1 MPHENI
7 NYLRSQ
13 TKRSEVVK
21 ALQQAKKA
29 DLILS
34 GGRVVNVFTGEIL
47 DWDVVIYGDRIGFV
61 GDANDFEA
69 ERRVDVSG
77 QYLTPGLMDGHL
89 HIDSCMVNATN
100 FARGVLPLGTT
111 SVFIDSHE
119 IGNALGVDGVRMM
132 VEEGRQ
138 TPLRVFQLVP
148 AQVPAG
154 PAEIQTPNTAIGVA
168 ETKELYA
175 LENVLGLGEVSK
187 YRVVAGDPMFVDKIE
202 WILHQGGYVD
212 GSAHDFTGLNL
223 QSYVAS
229 GIFADH
235 ESVTA
240 DFALERARMGLT
252 VMIREGTTEHNLVK
266 CIEAITKMG
275 ANPGCFCFCSDD
287 RHPTEITAEGHIN
300 YMVSL
305 AIREGVDPVTAVQMA
320 TINCAR
326 NFGAD
331 RDLGAIAPGKLA
343 DILVVPDMADFQP
356 KMVWVGG
363 QLVAREGETV
373 VDLPQ
378 PSYPE
383 AFLHSVEIDRQIR
396 PEELVVRA
404 NGRQGE
410 VTVHLIEAME
420 GRIWSGRS
428 TETLPVTDGRVEPSP
443 DQDVLK
449 IVVVERYGKTP
460 GPGIGVAFVRGFGL
474 KSGALAQ
481 SVAQDIHDIV
491 AVGANDADIAAA
503 VNAVVDLNGGIVVVN
518 NGQVLGQ
525 FALPIGGIMADSTV
539 EEVSKAVG
547 DLSAIAQ
554 QQMACKMG
562 NPFACLQFQT
572 HPMIPYLK
580 ISDKGLMDVNAQKLI
595 SVFAE

>member
-1 MPHENI
+1 MPHEDI
-7 NYLRSQ
+7 NCLCSETSRF
-13 TKRSEVVK
+13 EVVE
-21 ALQQAKKA
+21 ALQKRRKA
-29 DLILS
+29 DLVLS
-34 GGRVVNVFTGEIL
+34 GGKVVNVFTGEIL

-61 GDANDFEA
+61 GDASDSKA
-69 ERRVDVSG
+69 QQRVDVSG
-77 QYLTPGLMDGHL
+77 RYLTPGLMDGHL
-89 HIDSCMVNATN
+89 HIDSCMVSVTN

-119 IGNALGVDGVRMM
+119 IGNALGLAGVRMM
-132 VEEGRQ
+132 VEEGHQ

-154 PAEIQTPNTAIGVA
+154 PSGIQTPNAVIGVA
-168 ETKELYA
+168 ETKKLYA

-187 YRVVAGDPMFVDKIE
+187 YRVVAGDPIFVEKMD
-202 WILHQGGYVD
+202 WILRQGGYID

-266 CIEAITKMG
+266 CIEAVTKMG

-300 YMVSL
+300 YMISL
-305 AIREGVDPVTAVQMA
+305 AIHEGVDPVTAVQMA

-343 DILVVPDMADFQP
+343 DILVVKDLSDFQP
-356 KMVWVGG
+356 EMVFVGG
-363 QLVAREGETV
+363 CLVAREGKMV
-373 VDLPQ
+373 VDLPE
-378 PSYPE
+378 PSYDE
-383 AFLHSVEIDRQIR
+383 AFLHSIKVDREIRA
-396 PEELVVRA
+396 EELVVEA
-404 NGRQGE
+404 DGWDE
-410 VTVHLIEAME
+410 VTVHVIEALE
-420 GRIWSGRS
+420 GRIWSDRS
-428 TETLPVTDGRVEPSP
+428 TDTLPVVNGRVQPSTEK
-443 DQDVLK
+443 DVLK
-449 IVVVERYGKTP
+449 IVVVERYGKTA
-460 GPGIGVAFVRGFGL
+460 GPNIGAAFVRGFGL
-474 KSGALAQ
+474 RSGAIAQ

-491 AVGANDADIAAA
+491 AVGTNDADIAVAI
-503 VNAVVDLNGGIVVVN
+503 NAVVALNGGLVVVN
-518 NGQVLGQ
+518 DGQVQGQ
-525 FALPIGGIMADSTV
+525 CALLIGGIMSNSTV
-539 EEVSKAVG
+539 EEVSRAVG
-547 DLSAIAQ
+547 DLSAITQ
-554 QQMACKMG
+554 QEMGGKMS

-580 ISDKGLMDVNAQKLI
+580 ISDQGLMDVNAQKLI
-595 SVFAE
+595 SVFA